1 MEENGPTCAKT
12 SLIFSSPYT
21 RQPSKTVET
30 SPVLSGNTVFFSAS
44 DGNIYGVDVETGRLK
59 WMHETGTPCFG
70 SVTLAGDFLYAVDF
84 AGNVY
89 GFRQSAE

>member
-44 DGNIYGVDVETGRLK
+44 DGNIYGVD
-59 WMHETGTPCFG
+59 
-70 SVTLAGDFLYAVDF
+70 
-84 AGNVY
+84 
-89 GFRQSAE
+89 AE